1 MTVRLP
7 HLAWVATPV
16 GQRDKMGQVSYP
28 QSAMSISKAEAKQ
41 LLERMIFDATEPQ
54 DWVQDVW
61 GLSPL
66 MGDSAA
72 KLLEAFYIL
81 IDCCPD
87 DQLDNLV
94 KGLYRE
100 QLEF

>member
-1 MTVRLP
+1 
-7 HLAWVATPV
+7 
-16 GQRDKMGQVSYP
+16 
-28 QSAMSISKAEAKQ
+28 MSISKTEAKQ
-41 LLERMIFDATEPQ
+41 LLERMIFDATDPS

-61 GLSPL
+61 SLSPL

-87 DQLDNLV
+87 EQLDNLL
-94 KGLYRE
+94 KSLYKER
-100 QLEF
+100 LEL

>member
-1 MTVRLP
+1 M
-7 HLAWVATPV
+7 A
-16 GQRDKMGQVSYP
+16 
-28 QSAMSISKAEAKQ
+28 ISKTEAKQ
-41 LLERMIFDATEPQ
+41 LLERMIFDTTAPQ

-61 GLSPL
+61 GISPL

-72 KLLEAFYIL
+72 KLLEAFYLL

-87 DQLDNLV
+87 EQLDNLV